1 MHGNISSLKQT
12 YKLGTDVISTL
23 QMRKLNYKAIQHIT
37 QLVVRG

>member
-23 QMRKLNYKAIQHIT
+23 QMRKLNHKAIQHIT